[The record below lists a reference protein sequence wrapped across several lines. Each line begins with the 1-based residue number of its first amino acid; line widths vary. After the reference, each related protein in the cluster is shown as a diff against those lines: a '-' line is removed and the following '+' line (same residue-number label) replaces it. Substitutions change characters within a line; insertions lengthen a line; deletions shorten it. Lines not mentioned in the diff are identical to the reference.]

1 MLNSPCLFLFL
12 CERFE
17 ERLKQIRRNL
27 EDLAHDL
34 LAVKREEELAKH
46 GFALGH
52 SYTAGT
58 TEREEEADGNNTDP
72 LTATGEQES
81 VEEHQ
86 TRPEGIPTPAAEAAP
101 AVSGGGSESPNPT
114 VEAKE
119 ESSVEQGTQAAG
131 EAATEA
137 GHQSDRHKEAAEN
150 NNNTEQQTVG
160 DQKDILHPRQPETT
174 EKRSHAAAAAAAVTA
189 VVTRDPPNE
198 KRSLPDSLELE
209 VGNRAFPFPDEGI
222 ACPAFHALAA
232 EAVWAGL
239 SGSDRVE
246 KPPESVWDPRGG
258 DRWGT
263 AAFFAERL
271 GEREEEVTPGLP
283 QMKVLQVNRGGGS
296 GGGHPLSGSSARHAA
311 ARVVCLAAV
320 SSRRGFLQQ
329 ATEMA
334 VEEVWYYWCCM
345 PAGGPGWKKRCKP

>member
-17 ERLKQIRRNL
+17 ERLKQVRRNL

-34 LAVKREEELAKH
+34 LAVKKEEELAKH

-52 SYTAGT
+52 SHTVDTKG
-58 TEREEEADGNNTDP
+58 EEEADGNNTDQ
-72 LTATGEQES
+72 LTATGEHETA
-81 VEEHQ
+81 EEHQ
-86 TRPEGIPTPAAEAAP
+86 TRPEGIPTPAAEMVP
-101 AVSGGGSESPNPT
+101 AVSGGGSESPSAA

-119 ESSVEQGTQAAG
+119 ESSAGQGTQAAG

-137 GHQSDRHKEAAEN
+137 GHQSDRNQEAAEN
-150 NNNTEQQTVG
+150 NNNAEQQMLG
-160 DQKDILHPRQPETT
+160 DQKDNLHPRQPETT
-174 EKRSHAAAAAAAVTA
+174 DKRSRAAAAASATA
-189 VVTRDPPNE
+189 VVDRGAPNE
-198 KRSLPDSLELE
+198 KRNLPNSLELE

-239 SGSDRVE
+239 SGSVRVE

-283 QMKVLQVNRGGGS
+283 QMKVLQANREGGGGGS
-296 GGGHPLSGSSARHAA
+296 GGGHPLSGGSARHAA

-329 ATEMA
+329 ATDTA
-334 VEEVWYYWCCM
+334 VEEVWYY
-345 PAGGPGWKKRCKP
+345 